1 MTHLEWTDP
10 AIADL
15 ENIRDYVAKD
25 STEYAGAL
33 IERLILSVERLK
45 SFPQSGR
52 LVPEAPSP
60 KVREVVVSGY
70 RMIYRVHKGRA
81 QILAVVHSARNLAGM
96 HPKPWDAA

>member
-10 AIADL
+10 AVSDL
-15 ENIRDYVAKD
+15 ENIRDYVTKD
-25 STEYAGAL
+25 STEYAVAL
-33 IERLILSVERLK
+33 VERLILSVDRLK

-52 LVPEAPSP
+52 LVPEAP
-60 KVREVVVSGY
+60 KTTVREVLVSGY
-70 RMIYRVHKGRA
+70 RIIYRVRKDRA